1 MKFAYRWHR
10 QLGWVLAPL
19 LAVSAL
25 SGAVLL
31 WLQPLPA
38 PLDAQ
43 PAPAVWAHALDSG
56 VAELQR
62 RHPAAEVDL
71 VDLPRQPGAP
81 IRVHLRFAS
90 PAEEGGWVELEAE
103 HGEAGAL
110 QPDSRGL
117 RARVLDLHEH
127 LLNEDIGPWV
137 LRATA
142 LAALVLAA
150 MGLRIWWRVRK
161 LPARS
166 PWRRWHRRVGAVVVV
181 PLLMMLASGFVLR
194 WPELASSTLA
204 AVGGKP
210 AAAPR
215 VEAAAITQAKQASL
229 GQALVAASAALP
241 QAWPM
246 RIYAARDGVVRVR
259 LRNDEWHPNGL
270 DNVYL
275 RAADAAVL
283 RTVRWREQPL
293 AVRYLDVVYPFHTAS
308 LPGRPGNAVVIGMRV
323 LWTLLALSLA
333 WLALSGAVQR
343 WRSSRPHP
351 NPLPRAGAG

>member
-1 MKFAYRWHR
+1 MKLAYRWHR

-38 PLDAQ
+38 PSDVQ
-43 PAPAVWAHALDSG
+43 PAPAAWAHALDAG
-56 VAELQR
+56 VTELQR
-62 RHPAAEVDL
+62 RHPTAEVDL

-90 PAEEGGWVELEAE
+90 PAEGEGGWVELEAE
-103 HGEAGAL
+103 HGEVGAL
-110 QPDSRGL
+110 QPDSRDL
-117 RARVLDLHEH
+117 RARLLDLHEH
-127 LLNEDIGPWV
+127 LLNENVGPWV

-142 LAALVLAA
+142 LAALVLGA

-166 PWRRWHRRVGAVVVV
+166 AWRRWHRRVGAVVVG
-181 PLLMMLASGFVLR
+181 PLLLMLASGFVLR
-194 WPELASSTLA
+194 WPELASGALA
-204 AVGGKP
+204 AVGGEP
-210 AAAPR
+210 AAAPHLDP
-215 VEAAAITQAKQASL
+215 AATPRTTL

-259 LRNDEWHPNGL
+259 LRGDEWHPNGL

-275 RAADAAVL
+275 DAADAAVV
-283 RTVRWREQPL
+283 RVVRWRDQPL
-293 AVRYLDVVYPFHTAS
+293 AVRYLNVVYPFHTAS
-308 LPGRPGNAVVIGMRV
+308 LPGRPGQAMAIIMRV

-333 WLALSGAVQR
+333 WLALSGTVQR
-343 WRSSRPHP
+343 WRR
-351 NPLPRAGAG
+351 